1 MLSDQLERNS
11 LSRIPWCV
19 SACEAPKKP
28 TFQSQWMDN
37 KEEVGPRGMEVSEL
51 PDSFEDALNIAVEC
65 TRSAFETGNNR
76 VRVDF
81 DTTAGDQT
89 YTTLKNSLPLV
100 CIRILI
106 SLRTESACRWCN

>member
-1 MLSDQLERNS
+1 
-11 LSRIPWCV
+11 
-19 SACEAPKKP
+19 
-28 TFQSQWMDN
+28 
-37 KEEVGPRGMEVSEL
+37 MEVSEL

-100 CIRILI
+100 CVQILI
-106 SLRTESACRWCN
+106 SLRTESARAGGATNQGVSISVCNTHRHGRLPRLWARW